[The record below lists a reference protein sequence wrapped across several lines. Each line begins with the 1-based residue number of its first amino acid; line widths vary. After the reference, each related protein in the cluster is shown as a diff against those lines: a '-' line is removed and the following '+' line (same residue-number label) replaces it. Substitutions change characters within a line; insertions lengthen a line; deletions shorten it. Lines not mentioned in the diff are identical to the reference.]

1 MIYKSNNWKISP
13 FDLERNSR
21 FLPAMRIFKTADI
34 KEKNSKI
41 VSSGK
46 WCLCVNK
53 TAFLSYVHVRKLR
66 ISERYTSFPRK
77 AMIWGKL

>member
-1 MIYKSNNWKISP
+1 MIYKSNNWKIIP
-13 FDLERNSR
+13 FDLERDSH

-53 TAFLSYVHVRKLR
+53 TAFLSLC
-66 ISERYTSFPRK
+66 TCQK
-77 AMIWGKL
+77 AENK

>member
-13 FDLERNSR
+13 FDLERDSH
-21 FLPAMRIFKTADI
+21 FLPAMRISKTADI

-41 VSSGK
+41 VSKNSGK

-53 TAFLSYVHVRKLR
+53 TAFLSLC
-66 ISERYTSFPRK
+66 TCQK
-77 AMIWGKL
+77 AENK